1 MFLPSPIDKDV
12 LTEQKSF
19 RTTISSVKYGDKKN
33 LLREKKT
40 HKEMPNLLISVLY
53 WFKEGQVLI

>member
-33 LLREKKT
+33 LLREKKKSQKNADSSFFRT
-40 HKEMPNLLISVLY
+40 D